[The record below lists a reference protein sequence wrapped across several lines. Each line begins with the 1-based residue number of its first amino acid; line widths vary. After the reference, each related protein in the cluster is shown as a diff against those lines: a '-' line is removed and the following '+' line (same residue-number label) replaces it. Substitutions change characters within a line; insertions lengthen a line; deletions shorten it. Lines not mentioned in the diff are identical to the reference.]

1 MFKILAIITVMTGL
15 AFAINLK
22 VVVPTDVYK
31 DYLKFIGNKNPL
43 KLEEF
48 SGEHSRRDVV
58 ELVLLQQAL
67 SEGGIKDRIS
77 FIQADSYARIQ
88 AQVKSGAVLM
98 AANTLWLTDI
108 EAMKSD
114 VYITEPMIAKG
125 EFEAGFYTIPS
136 NKKALA
142 AKTVDELKSLS
153 IISNKAWTVDWET
166 LSRVG
171 FDKMFNSVTWN
182 SMARMVKEKRGD
194 ILLSP
199 FQYSSDFSFESSGQK
214 FVPIPNLKIGLVGSR
229 HLIVSKKNPQGE
241 RVSKG
246 LNKGLK
252 LLRKNGVLK
261 KAYEDSGFFNTRV
274 KDWLK
279 VN

>member
-1 MFKILAIITVMTGL
+1 MVTTGL
-15 AFAINLK
+15 TFAANIK

-43 KLEEF
+43 KLKEF

-67 SEGGIKDRIS
+67 SEGGITDRIS

-108 EAMKSD
+108 EAMKSN
-114 VYITEPMIAKG
+114 VFVTEPMIKRG
-125 EFEAGFYTIPS
+125 EFEAGFYTISS

-142 AKTVDELKSLS
+142 VKTLEELKALS
-153 IISNKAWTVDWET
+153 VISNKAWTVDWET
-166 LSRVG
+166 LSVVG
-171 FDKMFNSVTWN
+171 FEKMINSVTWN
-182 SMARMVKEKRGD
+182 SMVRMVKENRGD
-194 ILLSP
+194 VLLSP

-214 FVPIPNLKIGLVGSR
+214 FIPIPNLKIGLMGSR
-229 HLIVSKKNPQGE
+229 HLIVSKKNPEGK

-261 KAYEDSGFFNTRV
+261 KAYQGSGFFNTRV
-274 KDWLK
+274 KDWIK